1 MATQQT
7 HAPGNGGDDH
17 NEDFE
22 AGQAQINTAGTD
34 GLLDEIDAWWQ
45 ARKGQPYDVAEAT
58 AFLQDANPEA
68 LAAMRARFAEL
79 HDAGLW
85 QTRRNAILAELGT
98 GT

>member
-1 MATQQT
+1 MRRHGFRGAAEIAATLENMAAFA
-7 HAPGNGGDDH
+7 HLAGVVAPHLFDVFWDATLGDD
-17 NEDFE
+17 E
-22 AGQAQINTAGTD
+22 
-34 GLLDEIDAWWQ
+34 
-45 ARKGQPYDVAEAT
+45 VT